1 MKEECT
7 MRDALPMLSLK
18 ERERRWRRTREL
30 MKSKEVECL
39 IVPPKG
45 REELI
50 GYLSNELSEGVL
62 IFPLKSDP
70 IQLTWSG
77 SRLIRRLVAEQRGI
91 KPWVQDI
98 RQGTNGPDVVKVIKE
113 KGLER
118 ARIGVVGVD
127 SWAPNDPE
135 GYMPY
140 KTWNAILKG
149 LPEANFI
156 DISEAFGEMVLV
168 KSEEELMLM
177 RYSARIGEE
186 ACQSMLDMV
195 KPGVKERDV
204 YAAIMSVIYKAGAVS
219 PDPFLIL
226 YSGVENLSWGCPLWH
241 YQGGPDRTFQPGDLV
256 FAEIFPRYAGME
268 SQQQMSVHLQ
278 PLNPALMECA
288 KIAKRSYE
296 AGIKALRPGTVFGKV
311 CEAMDAPLRE
321 AGCWHLTPLIHSMSP
336 LGWVSAI
343 HGRIEEAPG
352 MEWARGKAHSVGV
365 RGGDLVIKAGM
376 IFEME
381 PNACIGKHRVNIGG
395 TVVVTEYG
403 VEELN
408 RLPMEMR
415 IK

>member
-1 MKEECT
+1 MTET
-7 MRDALPMLSLK
+7 LPMLSLT
-18 ERERRWRRTREL
+18 ERKRRWRRTREL

-39 IVPPKG
+39 IIPPKG

-62 IFPLKSDP
+62 IFPLGSDP
-70 IQLTWSG
+70 VQLTWSG

-91 KPWVQDI
+91 TPWVADI
-98 RQGTNGPDVVKVIKE
+98 RQGTNGPDVVRVLKE
-113 KGLER
+113 RGLEK
-118 ARIGVVGVD
+118 ARIAVIGVD

-149 LPEANFI
+149 LPQATFI
-156 DISEAFGEMVLV
+156 DISEAFGEMALV
-168 KSEEELMLM
+168 KSEEELALM

-186 ACQSMLDMV
+186 ACQTMYDRV
-195 KPGVKERDV
+195 NPGVKEREV

-226 YSGVENLSWGCPLWH
+226 YSGVENLSWGCPMWH
-241 YQGGPDRTFQPGDLV
+241 YQGGPDRVLQPGDLV

-278 PLNPALMECA
+278 PLNPVLMECA
-288 KIAKRSYE
+288 RIARRSYE
-296 AGIKALRPGTVFGKV
+296 AGIKALRPGTTFQKV
-311 CEAMDAPLRE
+311 CQAMDGPLLE

-336 LGWVSAI
+336 LGWVSPI
-343 HGRIEEAPG
+343 HARIEEAPG
-352 MEWARGKAHSVGV
+352 MEWVRGKAHSVGV
-365 RGGDLVIKAGM
+365 RGGDLVIQAGM

-381 PNACIGKHRVNIGG
+381 PNVCIGKNRVNMGG
-395 TVVVTEYG
+395 TVVVTEKG
-403 VEELN
+403 VEEMN
-408 RLPMEMR
+408 QLPMEMR
-415 IK
+415 TK